1 MAAGVTIL
9 HKRKEGAFIANDLL
23 AGEFGV
29 DITNGD
35 IYFSTTGSDV
45 IQIDPSGTGTVTTS
59 GTTSDGQIAVFT
71 GQDDIES
78 TADLAFDGTDLTV
91 GGQKVLAADHTTVG
105 TAAWVLDEDNLGSN
119 DDTKV
124 PTQQSVKAYVDSAV
138 VGLLDYKG
146 AYNASTNSPDL
157 DTTPSGILKG
167 DTYTVTVAGTFYG
180 TAS

>member
-105 TAAWVLDEDNLGSN
+105 TASLG
-119 DDTKV
+119 T
-124 PTQQSVKAYVDSAV
+124 
-138 VGLLDYKG
+138 
-146 AYNASTNSPDL
+146 
-157 DTTPSGILKG
+157 
-167 DTYTVTVAGTFYG
+167 
-180 TAS
+180 